1 MHNHKYINTHIYI
14 SNYKNIISINRIN
27 LSYILKLSFPTIFFP
42 ISRLLYSLTQYSI
55 KPRNLEQKSFLEK
68 VFDSFPPWRDVI
80 LSLPPRVRHGG
91 CLHPFK
97 RSIHEGSSTKGIN
110 TQTRDTLNPSRDLT
124 PARSPPPPKLYTR
137 AQPRRGAGGRSGARR
152 GLVVTAAVSN

>member
-1 MHNHKYINTHIYI
+1 MMHNHKYINTHIYI

-68 VFDSFPPWRDVI
+68 VFDSFPP
-80 LSLPPRVRHGG
+80 
-91 CLHPFK
+91 
-97 RSIHEGSSTKGIN
+97 
-110 TQTRDTLNPSRDLT
+110 
-124 PARSPPPPKLYTR
+124 
-137 AQPRRGAGGRSGARR
+137 
-152 GLVVTAAVSN
+152 